1 MGVDR
6 RGPEPPAYYY
16 FRSAIFRKSEKL
28 PFLTNFRIFWGANP
42 TIDFFPVALPWG
54 AGGLLSPGILKSKIY
69 FREKKLLG
77 GTRDHPQFGPNVQ
90 KFAGG

>member
-1 MGVDR
+1 MCVDR

-28 PFLTNFRIFWGANP
+28 PFLTNFRILWGANP
-42 TIDFFPVALPWG
+42 PIKKFAAPPTLVD
-54 AGGLLSPGILKSKIY
+54 GGPLSREILKSKIY